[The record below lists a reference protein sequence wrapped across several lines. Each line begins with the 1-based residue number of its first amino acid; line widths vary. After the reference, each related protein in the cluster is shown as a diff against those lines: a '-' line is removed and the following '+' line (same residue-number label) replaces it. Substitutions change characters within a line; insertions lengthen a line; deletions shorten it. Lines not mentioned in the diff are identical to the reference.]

1 MSWKRGTYGL
11 ETAYNGGSPPLWPR
25 LCAVV
30 VLAAVIVLG
39 VRACRSM
46 NTGPAGLRRGVP
58 LSGRGAPP
66 GAAVAGLEAAT
77 PPSSALRIVRL
88 SPEQR
93 SLLAQAE
100 EHVKK
105 GDDAA
110 ARDAYLALWDGVA
123 DGAARLEIEERLG
136 ALSVA
141 VAVSRLPMAG
151 KISYV
156 IQKGDSTSLIA
167 RRFGVTQEY
176 LLRAN
181 GLSDPNR
188 IVVGRDLRVLD
199 NPAFAITVSKKEKT
213 LTVTLGG
220 RFFKRYPVSVG
231 RADETPEG
239 TFLIGNRIVRP
250 SWWRT
255 DGSEIPYGH
264 PENILGTRWLS
275 LTAAGTT
282 PRIKGY
288 GIHGTWDDG
297 AVGVSPSA
305 GCIRMRNADVEE
317 LHLLAPSGTP
327 VVIAP

>member
-1 MSWKRGTYGL
+1 L
-11 ETAYNGGSPPLWPR
+11 ETASDGSSPPLWPR

-30 VLAAVIVLG
+30 VLAVVIVFG
-39 VRACRSM
+39 VRACRSLD
-46 NTGPAGLRRGVP
+46 TGPAGLRRVLP

-66 GAAVAGLEAAT
+66 GERVAGQEAAA
-77 PPSSALRIVRL
+77 PPSQALRIDRL
-88 SPEQR
+88 PAGQR

-100 EHVKK
+100 EGAKK

-110 ARDAYLALWDGVA
+110 ARDAYLALLNGVT
-123 DGAARLEIEERLG
+123 DGAARLEIEERIG

-141 VAVSRLPMAG
+141 IAVSRLPMTG
-151 KISYV
+151 KVAYV
-156 IQKGDSTSLIA
+156 IQKGDSTSSIA

-220 RFFKRYPVSVG
+220 QFFKSYPVSVG

-239 TFLIGNRIVRP
+239 TFLIGNRIVHP
-250 SWWRT
+250 SWWRA

-275 LTAAGTT
+275 LAAAGTT
-282 PRIKGY
+282 PRIRGY

>member
-1 MSWKRGTYGL
+1 MSWNRGTYGL
-11 ETAYNGGSPPLWPR
+11 ETASYGGSPPLWPR

-30 VLAAVIVLG
+30 VLAAVIVFG
-39 VRACRSM
+39 VRACRSLD
-46 NTGPAGLRRGVP
+46 NGAAGLRRARS
-58 LSGRGAPP
+58 LSVRGADPAGP
-66 GAAVAGLEAAT
+66 DAAML
-77 PPSSALRIVRL
+77 PSQALRIDRL
-88 SPEQR
+88 PARQR

-100 EHVKK
+100 EGVKK
-105 GDDAA
+105 GEDAA
-110 ARDAYLALWDGVA
+110 ARDAYLALLIGVT

-141 VAVSRLPMAG
+141 VAVSRLPMTG

-156 IQKGDSTSLIA
+156 IQKGDSTSTIA

-176 LLRAN
+176 ILRAN

-220 RFFKRYPVSVG
+220 QFFKRYRVSVG

-239 TFLIGNRIVRP
+239 TFLIGNRIVHP
-250 SWWRT
+250 SWWRA

-275 LTAAGTT
+275 LAAAGTT
-282 PRIKGY
+282 PRIRGY

-297 AVGVSPSA
+297 AVGVSHSA
-305 GCIRMRNADVEE
+305 GCIRLRNADVEE
-317 LHLLAPSGTP
+317 LHLLVPSGTP